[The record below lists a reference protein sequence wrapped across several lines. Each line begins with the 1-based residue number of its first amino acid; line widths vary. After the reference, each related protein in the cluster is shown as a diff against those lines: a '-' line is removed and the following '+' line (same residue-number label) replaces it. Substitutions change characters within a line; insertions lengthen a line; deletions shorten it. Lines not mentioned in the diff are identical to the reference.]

1 MRQFVYDMIV
11 FIKNIVLRNFEEYS
25 KNRDYLFLE
34 DWKIYIF
41 IFACNNIEGQMFNQ
55 NHV

>member
-1 MRQFVYDMIV
+1 MTA

-34 DWKIYIF
+34 HWKIYIF
-41 IFACNNIEGQMFNQ
+41 IFACNKIEGQMFNFKK
-55 NHV
+55 NHL